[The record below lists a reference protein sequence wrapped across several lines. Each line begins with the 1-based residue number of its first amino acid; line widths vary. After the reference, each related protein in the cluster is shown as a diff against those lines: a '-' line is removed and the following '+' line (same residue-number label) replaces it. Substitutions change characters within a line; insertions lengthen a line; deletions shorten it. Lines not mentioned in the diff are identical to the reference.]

1 MAGTWKQT
9 PRVEKAKTLVSY
21 LRVSTKKQGK
31 SGLGLEAQRAAV
43 AEFASR
49 EGLKVVAEYVEIES
63 GKKASRP
70 ELAKALSHCRAAK
83 ACLVVAKLDRLARN
97 VAFLSALM
105 EAGLEFV
112 ALDNP
117 YANTFTLH
125 VLAAV
130 AEQEA
135 RATSERTKAALAAA
149 KKRGVLL
156 GSSRPG
162 HWRGKE
168 ERRLVGSKRGVRR
181 AAELRTQGAR
191 LHNSMVVV
199 EAKALRNAGVS
210 WQEVAAIL
218 NAKGLVTRRGNHW
231 SKSSV
236 FMAVRA
242 AAGCLAVAEATADVL
257 AGLGG
262 TLSSVAA
269 SVEAA
274 LA

>member
-1 MAGTWKQT
+1 
-9 PRVEKAKTLVSY
+9 
-21 LRVSTKKQGK
+21 
-31 SGLGLEAQRAAV
+31 
-43 AEFASR
+43 
-49 EGLKVVAEYVEIES
+49 
-63 GKKASRP
+63 
-70 ELAKALSHCRAAK
+70 
-83 ACLVVAKLDRLARN
+83 
-97 VAFLSALM
+97 
-105 EAGLEFV
+105 
-112 ALDNP
+112 
-117 YANTFTLH
+117 
-125 VLAAV
+125 
-130 AEQEA
+130 
-135 RATSERTKAALAAA
+135 
-149 KKRGVLL
+149 
-156 GSSRPG
+156 
-162 HWRGKE
+162 
-168 ERRLVGSKRGVRR
+168 
-181 AAELRTQGAR
+181 
-191 LHNSMVVV
+191 MVVV